1 MQKKHYLI
9 YKTTNL
15 VNGKIYIGKH
25 ETDNLDDGY
34 LGSGNLLRRAIKKY
48 GEKNFKREILFE
60 CSSRE
65 EMNAK
70 ETELVNEDFLNRDD
84 VYNIK
89 LGGQGGWDYVIENN
103 LHRDPKNH
111 SIGGQAFAKKLKEDE
126 EFRLKVSENIRKAWR
141 EHPEKYVNAK
151 KVLTGKRYF
160 LGIHHSDET
169 KQKIGYANSRR
180 QQGKNNVNYGKQW
193 VSDTFNEL
201 CYSIDKSVPLEE
213 YQLPTRI
220 LDFNKYKE
228 KNANDQMNKIQ
239 KIEHQ
244 MKRHEIQQTF
254 FSAFYDEYLRSG
266 FNNMCQKFGMD
277 FEISAFLHL
286 CKKRVPYYSTWNR
299 WKQRDK

>member
-111 SIGGQAFAKKLKEDE
+111 SIGG
-126 EFRLKVSENIRKAWR
+126 
-141 EHPEKYVNAK
+141 
-151 KVLTGKRYF
+151 
-160 LGIHHSDET
+160 
-169 KQKIGYANSRR
+169 
-180 QQGKNNVNYGKQW
+180 
-193 VSDTFNEL
+193 
-201 CYSIDKSVPLEE
+201 
-213 YQLPTRI
+213 
-220 LDFNKYKE
+220 
-228 KNANDQMNKIQ
+228 
-239 KIEHQ
+239 
-244 MKRHEIQQTF
+244 
-254 FSAFYDEYLRSG
+254 
-266 FNNMCQKFGMD
+266 
-277 FEISAFLHL
+277 
-286 CKKRVPYYSTWNR
+286 
-299 WKQRDK
+299 